1 MAETPRPLPGG
12 GWFAWTGG
20 EALPL
25 PLPPRPPTPPA
36 PPAPRAEGRSAR
48 RAAGGLAAL
57 HLALGGVALAV
68 PAALAEHIL
77 PMPPLRPFPGAL
89 PAVLGLA
96 EAGDAP
102 ALVLDLAAPAGGGEP
117 GAPEW
122 LLVLQAAGRRI
133 GLPAQRIAAGPA
145 TPALGIFEAWLASPQ
160 AAPALAAAPLS
171 RPAAPPAPQAERA
184 LVLFRA
190 GGVTAA
196 LPAEA
201 VAAVLAPQRPLPA
214 PPGAAVRG
222 VAGLAAH
229 RGAVLPVR
237 DGGRALGGP
246 PALAGGEAP
255 LIRLAL
261 EPEWLL
267 AVSEVLG
274 VRRAPETEIV
284 PAGGGLVTAIARL
297 GGEALPLLAPRGL
310 AA

>member
-1 MAETPRPLPGG
+1 
-12 GWFAWTGG
+12 
-20 EALPL
+20 
-25 PLPPRPPTPPA
+25 
-36 PPAPRAEGRSAR
+36 
-48 RAAGGLAAL
+48 
-57 HLALGGVALAV
+57 
-68 PAALAEHIL
+68 
-77 PMPPLRPFPGAL
+77 
-89 PAVLGLA
+89 
-96 EAGDAP
+96 
-102 ALVLDLAAPAGGGEP
+102 
-117 GAPEW
+117 
-122 LLVLQAAGRRI
+122 
-133 GLPAQRIAAGPA
+133 
-145 TPALGIFEAWLASPQ
+145 
-160 AAPALAAAPLS
+160 
-171 RPAAPPAPQAERA
+171 
-184 LVLFRA
+184 VLFRA

-214 PPGAAVRG
+214 PPGAAARG

-237 DGGRALGGP
+237 DGGRALGGAP
-246 PALAGGEAP
+246 VLAGGEAP